1 MIQDTIAQHETGD
14 QPSVWTPTRLTVA
27 IAMAVA
33 GVAVTFRAWSDIV
46 GYAWNDPENTQ
57 ILLAPAVVAWLIAT
71 RWPSLRDMPVR
82 HTWIGPLVI
91 LLGMACDLAGFP
103 STLAVW
109 HLGAVLV
116 VTGCVLSVTGIEL
129 LRRAWPAFI
138 ILLFLI
144 PVPGR
149 VRQPIAI
156 PLQRIT
162 AAAAQNTLQMF
173 GFEVFRS
180 ANYLEY
186 NGHAV
191 EVAEAC
197 NGMRMM
203 FSLILA
209 SFAFAFA
216 MPLTAP
222 MRIVVIA
229 LSPVAAVACNIIR
242 VVPTIYVFG
251 HFSNTTAHLF
261 HDLSGWAMIV
271 VAFMLLWGLVRLLD
285 WAEVP
290 VMTTREEQT
299 DIDPRTTPAVAG
311 GV

>member
-1 MIQDTIAQHETGD
+1 MLAA
-14 QPSVWTPTRLTVA
+14 L
-27 IAMAVA
+27 
-33 GVAVTFRAWSDIV
+33 GVLVTYRAWNDILFE
-46 GYAWNDPENTQ
+46 YAWKDPENTQ
-57 ILLAPAVVAWLIAT
+57 ILLAPAVIAWLIAT
-71 RWPSLRDMPVR
+71 RWHTLRDMPVR
-82 HTWIGPLVI
+82 HAWVGPLVI
-91 LLGMACDLAGFP
+91 LAGMACDLIGFP

-116 VTGCVLSVTGIEL
+116 VTGCVLSVLGVEL

-149 VRQPIAI
+149 VRQEVAI
-156 PLQRIT
+156 PLQRVT
-162 AAAAQNTLQMF
+162 AAAAQNVLQML
-173 GFEVFRS
+173 GFEIFRS

-186 NGHAV
+186 NGRAV

-216 MPLTAP
+216 MPLTAS
-222 MRIVVIA
+222 MRVIVIA
-229 LSPVAAVACNIIR
+229 LSPVAAVVCNVIR
-242 VVPTIYVFG
+242 VVPTILVFG
-251 HFSNTTAHLF
+251 HYSDTTAHLF
-261 HDLSGWAMIV
+261 HDFSGWAMIG
-271 VAFMLLWGLVRLLD
+271 VAFLLLWGLVRLLE

-290 VMTTREEQT
+290 VT
-299 DIDPRTTPAVAG
+299 TTPRHADDVDPPAAPHAAVAG